1 MPGRANDGVDVRMDE
16 FLVEQHGSGIEPPRR
31 QDAKVFSC

>member
-1 MPGRANDGVDVRMDE
+1 MTGGANDAVDVWMDE
-16 FLVEQHGSGIEPPRR
+16 FLVEQHGWGIEPPRR